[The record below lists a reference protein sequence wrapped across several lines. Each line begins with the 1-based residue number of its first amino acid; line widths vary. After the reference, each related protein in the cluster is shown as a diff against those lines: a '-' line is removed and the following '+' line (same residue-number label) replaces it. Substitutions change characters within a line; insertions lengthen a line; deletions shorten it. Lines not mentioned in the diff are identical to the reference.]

1 MWIRNGNV
9 CWNVP
14 VLKPGREEQ
23 NLIIWYDKFNL
34 ENVNGEVWPMEQTMF
49 TNEVILSWLHY
60 FAQNV
65 DINLAKVKMLDVTGK
80 NKNLIPTVMG
90 NRAVL
95 VFTDAGHPDIFYE
108 MWNAE
113 LGDCDIWYN
122 EGSEPCG
129 EMKHDKLRDMIH
141 RGINASAAMLIL
153 NPNAATN
160 YHIGMENSR
169 FSCGSVHYVCREV
182 RAIIM
187 SKLNLGDQDN
197 VCIISGE
204 SIAVEAA
211 LMAPEGTII
220 AVEYDRRDH
229 NTMKCNVEK
238 FGLNNVIIVDSLENG
253 ILQELPVPNLA
264 FIVASPR
271 MDSEIKSLLAVNP
284 AMEFVIYTL
293 DFEILTSLPAL
304 LEANGLE
311 RTEAI
316 HIAVSRVNSK
326 KMVEPFPAPWLISAR
341 PVTP

>member
-1 MWIRNGNV
+1 
-9 CWNVP
+9 
-14 VLKPGREEQ
+14 
-23 NLIIWYDKFNL
+23 
-34 ENVNGEVWPMEQTMF
+34 
-49 TNEVILSWLHY
+49 
-60 FAQNV
+60 
-65 DINLAKVKMLDVTGK
+65 MLDITGK

-95 VFTDAGHPDIFYE
+95 VFTDAGHPDIFYD
-108 MWNAE
+108 MWTAE

-122 EGSEPCG
+122 EGSDPSG
-129 EMKHDKLRDMIH
+129 PIKHDKVSDMIN

-169 FSCGSVHYVCREV
+169 FACGSVQYVCREV

-197 VCIISGE
+197 ICIISGE

-211 LMAPEGTII
+211 IIAAEGSVI
-220 AVEYDRRDH
+220 AVEYDRRDRD
-229 NTMKCNVEK
+229 TMKCNVEK
-238 FGLNNVIIVDSLENG
+238 FGLNNVSIIESLEDD
-253 ILQELPVPNLA
+253 ILDRLPRPNIA

-271 MDSEIKSLLAVNP
+271 LSSEIKRLLAINP
-284 AMEFVIYTL
+284 AMDFVIYTL
-293 DFEILTSLPAL
+293 DFEILNSLPAL
-304 LEANGLE
+304 FRETGLQ

-341 PVTP
+341 AVQG